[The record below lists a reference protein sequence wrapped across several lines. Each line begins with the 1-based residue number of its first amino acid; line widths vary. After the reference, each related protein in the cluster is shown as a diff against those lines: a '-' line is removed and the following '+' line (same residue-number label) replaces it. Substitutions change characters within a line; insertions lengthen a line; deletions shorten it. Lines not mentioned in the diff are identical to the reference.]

1 MKSPSEHKK
10 CLKMLHQ
17 RDINISPLDVVMA
30 AAFSACC
37 SGLLL
42 NASSFSIYRFTDSI
56 FGISKEHE
64 HMYQRL
70 FSHHL
75 IIVLLAK

>member
-17 RDINISPLDVVMA
+17 SEINISFFHVVMA
-30 AAFSACC
+30 AVFLACC
-37 SGLLL
+37 SHLLL
-42 NASSFSIYRFTDSI
+42 NASSFSIYRFTESI
-56 FGISKEHE
+56 FGVSKEYE
-64 HMYQRL
+64 CIYQGL

-75 IIVLLAK
+75 IIVVLAK